1 MYEIILSCIY
11 MKEFKSKFI
20 KLTQILVKMPL
31 FNKDSSSYKSLSRAQ
46 FKELPSRTVHLW
58 KSRSMVSKGY
68 IQCTCRI
75 SETENIDLHLLKAS
89 WSWQFKQLYRTPH
102 HKHWSVVWI
111 FERLH
116 DCTTLFFWKKNNFMY
131 KPCFSNLKAGNLR
144 LNLHISKLE
153 AFVLWDARIECQVTF
168 EVLYFHFPEFQSLW
182 KLHLVVSDIS
192 YSALSVPFY
201 FCYMFCVNSKMACK
215 RVF

>member
-1 MYEIILSCIY
+1 
-11 MKEFKSKFI
+11 MKEFKSKFS

-31 FNKDSSSYKSLSRAQ
+31 FNK
-46 FKELPSRTVHLW
+46 FKIVHLINLYQELNSKNCRAAPFICENLGAWWAKATYNVHAESLKQKISIYTYW
-58 KSRSMVSKGY
+58 KLPEAGSSNS
-68 IQCTCRI
+68 
-75 SETENIDLHLLKAS
+75 
-89 WSWQFKQLYRTPH
+89 YRTPH

-144 LNLHISKLE
+144 LNPHISKLE